1 MLESEKQSTLS
12 SYKLGLDYAKEQD
25 LNDPLTQYRNQF
37 HIPKDKEGNDWLYFT
52 GNSLGLQ
59 PKNTQKYIQQEL
71 DDWANFGVEGH
82 FEAKNPWMPYH
93 EFLTDSMAKIVG
105 AKPIEVV
112 IMNTLTTNL
121 HLLMVSFYQPTKT
134 KYKIIIESDAFP
146 SDRYAVQ
153 TQLEFHGFDADEGL
167 IEWKPR
173 EGEDLLHIEDLETI
187 LEEQGDQIALLLIGG
202 VNYYTGQYLDL
213 KKIAELGHA
222 KNCMVGIDL
231 AHGVGNIKPHL
242 HDSGVDFAAW
252 CTYKYL
258 NSGPGSLGG
267 LFVHE
272 KHANNKDLKR
282 FAGWWS
288 HNKKTRFNMRQPL
301 DVIPGAEGWQLSNPP
316 ILSMAAIKASLDMF
330 NDVGMDAL
338 RLKSEKLTGYFEF
351 LLNEINNDKIT
362 IITPSNPDER
372 GCQLSIQVKNAD
384 KHLHQKLT
392 DAHIITDW
400 REPDVIRCA
409 PVPFYNSF
417 EDVYH
422 MVEKLK
428 TILND

>member
-1 MLESEKQSTLS
+1 LS
-12 SYKLGLDYAKEQD
+12 KHQLGLEYAKLQD
-25 LNDPLTQYRNQF
+25 KHDALAHYRTQF
-37 HIPKDKEGNDWLYFT
+37 HIPKDNNGNDWLYFT

-59 PKNTQKYIQQEL
+59 PKSTQQYIQQEL

-82 FEAKNPWMPYH
+82 FEAKTPWMPYH
-93 EFLTDSMAKIVG
+93 EFLTESMAKIVG

-134 KYKIIIESDAFP
+134 KYKIVIESDAFP

-153 TQLEFHGFDADEGL
+153 TQLEFHGFDAKEGL

-173 EGEDLLHIEDLETI
+173 NGEELLHIEDLETI
-187 LEEQGDQIALLLIGG
+187 LETQGDEIALLLIGG
-202 VNYYTGQYLDL
+202 VNYYTGQYLDI
-213 KKIAELGHA
+213 KKIAEIGHA
-222 KNCMVGIDL
+222 KDCMVGIDL
-231 AHGVGNIKPHL
+231 AHGAGNIQPEL
-242 HDSGVDFAAW
+242 HNSGVDFAAW
-252 CTYKYL
+252 CTYKYM
-258 NSGPGSLGG
+258 NSGPGSLAG

-272 KHANNKDLKR
+272 KHAHNKDLKR

-288 HNKKTRFNMRQPL
+288 HNKSTRFNMRQPL

-330 NDVGMDAL
+330 NEVGMDAL
-338 RLKSEKLTGYFEF
+338 REKSEQLTGYFEF
-351 LLNEINNDKIT
+351 LLNQLSNENIK
-362 IITPSNPDER
+362 IITPTNPKER

-384 KHLHQKLT
+384 KSLHQKLT
-392 DAHIITDW
+392 EAHVITDW

-409 PVPFYNSF
+409 PVPLYNSF
-417 EDVYH
+417 EDVYL

-428 TILND
+428 EILNEQ